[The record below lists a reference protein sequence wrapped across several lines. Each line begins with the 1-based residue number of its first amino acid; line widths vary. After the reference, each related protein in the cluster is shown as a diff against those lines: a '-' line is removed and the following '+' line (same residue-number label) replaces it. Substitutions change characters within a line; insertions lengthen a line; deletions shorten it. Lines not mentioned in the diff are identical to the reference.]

1 MANLRDLVGSALT
14 VTIRYEKETR
24 VDSSFSTAPARN
36 RFSPRL
42 PNRTPD
48 KLKGWR
54 FFSWQ
59 SIEDQ
64 FKIQALTA
72 KTFREMHLSKRSAS
86 AARILCVKEQQSRWH
101 CLSSSNQ
108 RGANSVTVGPW
119 ITKSL
124 PRSTQNPSKHS
135 NSPFRT
141 TETTIYNNWEV
152 GVPFDVAVR
161 LIHWLRVYM

>member
-14 VTIRYEKETR
+14 VTIRYKMETR
-24 VDSSFSTAPARN
+24 VDSSFSTAPAQS

-42 PNRTPD
+42 LNRTPD
-48 KLKGWR
+48 KLKC

-64 FKIQALTA
+64 FKIQELTA
-72 KTFREMHLSKRSAS
+72 KSFRETHLSKRSAS
-86 AARILCVKEQQSRWH
+86 AARISCVKEHRSRWR

-108 RGANSVTVGPW
+108 RGVNSKTVGLW
-119 ITKSL
+119 LTKSV

-135 NSPFRT
+135 NSPFRA
-141 TETTIYNNWEV
+141 TETTIRNNWEV
-152 GVPFDVAVR
+152 GVPLFR
-161 LIHWLRVYM
+161 PLT